1 MIDDTTVERLV
12 DHFMDRLDDVTNV
25 ANRRCDVLTAIIKT
39 HTHQQLCQLS
49 QGWEIPAD
57 NLTKYLE
64 RSNA

>member
-39 HTHQQLCQLS
+39 HTHQAL
-49 QGWEIPAD
+49 AD
-57 NLTKYLE
+57 LTEPVRKE
-64 RSNA
+64 HVNA